1 MKEWVFLPLQKYKEL
16 VDCTKRTNDIIT
28 GFVKSKNHVD
38 THSTERKAA
47 DNKKRVKIT
56 PKATKSKKIKRTEPE
71 ERPSTPEQLPSPDQ
85 SSASDSDESTA
96 F

>member
-38 THSTERKAA
+38 THSTERKAGE
-47 DNKKRVKIT
+47 NKKRVKIA
-56 PKATKSKKIKRTEPE
+56 PKSSKPKKIKRSEPE
-71 ERPSTPEQLPSPDQ
+71 EHPSTPEQPPTPDQ

>member
-28 GFVKSKNHVD
+28 GFIKSKNSNPDEVTQRPIKD
-38 THSTERKAA
+38 TR
-47 DNKKRVKIT
+47 KRVKAAPKS
-56 PKATKSKKIKRTEPE
+56 PKAKKSKREPDQRPATP
-71 ERPSTPEQLPSPDQ
+71 ERPPTPDQ
-85 SSASDSDESTA
+85 SSSNSDSEESTA